1 MKLLQ
6 SALARLSTPAN
17 RTPVS
22 QPQPQRLEASS
33 LKQVSGGLPR
43 IGGLLVP
50 EDSLLLP
57 RIGGL

>member
-6 SALARLSTPAN
+6 SAVARLSTPAK

-22 QPQPQRLEASS
+22 QPQRLDAVS

-43 IGGLLVP
+43 VGGFSVP

-57 RIGGL
+57 RVGGF

>member
-6 SALARLSTPAN
+6 STLVRLATPAN
-17 RTPVS
+17 RAPVS
-22 QPQPQRLEASS
+22 QPQRLDASC

-43 IGGLLVP
+43 VGGFSVP

-57 RIGGL
+57 RVGGL